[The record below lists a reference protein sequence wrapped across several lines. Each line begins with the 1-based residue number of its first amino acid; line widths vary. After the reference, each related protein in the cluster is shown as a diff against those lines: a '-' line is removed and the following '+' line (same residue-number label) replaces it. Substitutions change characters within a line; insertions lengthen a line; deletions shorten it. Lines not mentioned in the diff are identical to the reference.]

1 MRSHAEHNA
10 DPRTILWIAVLAL
23 LIAGCGGGSG
33 SVAPSDDV
41 ALDHAKEL
49 TEARAQRIAHPVE
62 AYWPWR
68 IAELELALGN
78 RETAALELGQALELD
93 PNHSPSLLLSSKLL
107 YESGRNE
114 EAIALLEG
122 AIQRG
127 APEAD
132 ALRVALALNLEAIGA
147 AEAAGEVLAA
157 CAGAPDVH
165 PTAET
170 FISLR
175 GDNYLQSRPIAEAAL
190 EADPASAANHNNYG
204 IALLYDGEPE
214 QARASFLEALE
225 LDPGLAG
232 ALYNLAIVEAYYFYD
247 LDRGREWF
255 RRYAALDDEDPDDLG
270 TLFGVEL
277 AASGSAWAAPAT
289 GGDSDAQ

>member
-1 MRSHAEHNA
+1 MRSHADHIA
-10 DPRTILWIAVLAL
+10 DPRAILWIVALAL

-33 SVAPSDDV
+33 SMAPSDDP
-41 ALDHAKEL
+41 AIDHAALL
-49 TEARAQRIAHPVE
+49 TEARAQRIASPTE

-78 RETAALELGQALELD
+78 REAADLELGQALELD
-93 PNHSPSLLLSSKLL
+93 PNHSPSLLLRSKLL
-107 YESGRNE
+107 YESQRNE

-122 AIQRG
+122 AINRG

-147 AEAAGEVLAA
+147 AEAAQSVLAQ
-157 CAGAPDVH
+157 CAGAPDTQ

-175 GDNYLQSRPIAEAAL
+175 GDDYLQSRPIAEAAL

-214 QARASFLEALE
+214 QARASFLKALE
-225 LDPGLAG
+225 LDPELAG

-247 LDRGREWF
+247 LDQGREWF
-255 RRYAALDDEDPDDLG
+255 RRYAALDDDDPDDLG
-270 TLFGVEL
+270 ALFGEEL
-277 AASGSAWAAPAT
+277 ASSGSGWAAPAT
-289 GGDSDAQ
+289 GGDLDAQ